1 MRTEL
6 FMGRTLREKIKYWLQ
21 LLLLPIYW
29 LSFSVPRNQNIWLFG
44 STFGRRFADN
54 PRYFYLYLCAHPEE
68 GIRPIWIS
76 RSRDVIEHL
85 NDTEKFRYEAYYYKS
100 FKGIWYCFRGG
111 IYIFDNYSKDINFWT
126 SGGAVKF
133 NLWHGTGNKK
143 ANHDNMFDKVRHPRN
158 LWERFKTFPRRLS
171 DEKPSHY
178 TLATSESLAKI
189 SMSVFNAP
197 YSHMVID
204 GYPRND
210 AMLCAAEYFAK
221 SVQDDLEARKDKGI
235 TEETYKNYMQFMTPG
250 EAKICEK
257 IMAWKRDGYIIDFYM
272 PTFRDSEEDF
282 FEIMNLE
289 YFNEF
294 LRKNRIMFIVKL
306 HPKSRLKKEFA
317 GIEYSNIHNTDEEND
332 PYTFMGYVDM
342 LTADYSS
349 VYSDFMLLDRPVV
362 AFHYDYEKYHGN
374 TRDEY
379 IPFDKYMPER
389 KAITMEELITATEEV
404 LREDSHKKQRK
415 ISRDRMFQYQDKDAT
430 KRLIVKT
437 KALLK

>member
-1 MRTEL
+1 
-6 FMGRTLREKIKYWLQ
+6 MGSKPGEKIKYWLQ
-21 LLLLPIYW
+21 ILLLPIYW
-29 LSFSVPRNQNIWLFG
+29 FSFLVPRNKHIWLFG

-76 RSRDVIEHL
+76 HNPNVIKLLNEHST
-85 NDTEKFRYEAYYYKS
+85 DRKYEAYYYKS
-100 FKGIWYCFRGG
+100 LKGIWYCLRGS

-126 SGGAVKF
+126 SGGAVKL
-133 NLWHGTGNKK
+133 NLWHGTGNKR
-143 ANHDNMFDKVRHPRN
+143 ANHDNLFDRVRHPRN

-178 TLATSESLAKI
+178 TLATSEPLAEI

-210 AMLCAAEYFAK
+210 AMLCAARFFDMAEKNNTEAGFNIGSQTETTY
-221 SVQDDLEARKDKGI
+221 QDFMQI
-235 TEETYKNYMQFMTPG
+235 MTEEEVRICG
-250 EAKICEK
+250 KIEK
-257 IMAWKRDGYIIDFYM
+257 WKREGYRIDFYM
-272 PTFRDSEEDF
+272 PTFRDSEVDF
-282 FEIMNLE
+282 FEVMELE
-289 YFNEF
+289 QFNEF
-294 LRKNRIMFIVKL
+294 LRKNRIIFIVKL
-306 HPKSRLKKEFA
+306 HPKSKLKKEFA
-317 GIEYSNIHNTDEEND
+317 RIEYSNIYNVDGEND

-379 IPFDKYMPER
+379 VPFDEYMPER
-389 KAITMEELITATEEV
+389 KAVTMEELMIATLEV
-404 LREDSHKKQRK
+404 LEEDSHKMQRQV
-415 ISRDRMFQYQDKDAT
+415 SRNRMFLHQDAEST
-430 KRLIVKT
+430 KRLVKKT
-437 KALLK
+437 KNLLAIR

>member
-1 MRTEL
+1 MT
-6 FMGRTLREKIKYWLQ
+6 GGTIKEKIKYWLQ

-29 LSFSVPRNQNIWLFG
+29 FSFLMPRDKHIWLFG

-54 PRYFYLYLCAHPEE
+54 PRYFYLYLCTHKEE

-76 RSRDVIEHL
+76 HNKKVVELIQAAGKEV
-85 NDTEKFRYEAYYYKS
+85 YYYKS
-100 FKGIWYCFRGG
+100 LKGIWYSLRGAV
-111 IYIFDNYSKDINFWT
+111 YMFDNYSKDINFWT
-126 SGGAVKF
+126 SGGALKF

-143 ANHDNMFDKVRHPRN
+143 ANHDNLFDRVRHPRN
-158 LWERFKTFPRRLS
+158 LWERFLTFPRRLS

-178 TLATSESLAKI
+178 TLATSEPLAQI

-210 AMLCAAEYFAK
+210 AMLCVARQDEQQCEELEQEYKQQNDERQCFMQIM
-221 SVQDDLEARKDKGI
+221 SR
-235 TEETYKNYMQFMTPG
+235 EEC
-250 EAKICEK
+250 AICEK
-257 IMAWKRDGYIIDFYM
+257 IKAWKKAGYRIDFYM
-272 PTFRDSEEDF
+272 PTFRDSEKDF
-282 FEIMNLE
+282 FQVMDLQI
-289 YFNEF
+289 FNEF
-294 LRKNRIMFIVKL
+294 LVQNQIIFVVKL
-306 HPKSRLKKEFA
+306 HPKSKLKKEFA
-317 GIEYSNIHNTDEEND
+317 QITYSNIYNIDGEND

-379 IPFDKYMPER
+379 VPFDEYMPER
-389 KAITMEELITATEEV
+389 KAATMEELMTATLEV
-404 LREDSHKKQRK
+404 LESDRHKEKRSV
-415 ISRDRMFQYQDKDAT
+415 SRRRMFKYNDAEST
-430 KRLIVKT
+430 KRLVGKVKELVH
-437 KALLK
+437 AV